1 MKLFVNRPTALSACL
16 LSTFITV
23 LAIGVLA
30 FGGQAQAAEDDTIV
44 VARSMDI
51 NSLDPHRAWCDT
63 CKIYVGSVYE
73 TLVGMAKDNKTII
86 PRLAKSWTSNGD
98 ATQYTFKLDEKAV
111 FSDGSPVEAKDVK
124 WSIERLQNL
133 KEGPSM
139 FVEGIQKI
147 EAPDAKTVVITVS
160 GWGSELLGQLAVPYV
175 AIVNSDVAKAQG
187 ATAVAGAAKKDTAEG
202 WFQKNSSGSGPFV
215 LAAYRPDEELRLA
228 RNEKYYGE
236 KAGAAQVVIKEVKDA
251 VNQAQMLESGSADIS
266 TQIDA
271 DTAKSIKDGN
281 VVVKS
286 LPSFNFIYFAMV
298 PGAKNSPVPMT
309 RQVRE
314 ALGYAL
320 DYKGILDITV
330 GGAGRMQAAPIATG
344 FPGTDN
350 LPMPKQGVA
359 KAKELL
365 AAAGVKKGTN
375 FVAAYPNMNQYGVDL
390 GILMQKIQQDF
401 SKVGIELTLQPITFA
416 VWLDRIKQGNIPMTV
431 LWFAPD
437 YFGTA
442 QYVTY
447 FSMAK
452 GVRWFDRARGYTDV
466 PGLENKTNEE
476 LLAKA
481 AKASAE
487 DAAKIYHEIG
497 LEMIKDR
504 VIIPVVNPNMLFVY
518 RKNLKGVRF
527 DIGAELPLAELT
539 KK

>member
-1 MKLFVNRPTALSACL
+1 MKLFANRPTALSVCL
-16 LSTFITV
+16 LSIFISV
-23 LAIGVLA
+23 LAIGVLVH
-30 FGGQAQAAEDDTIV
+30 GGQARADQKDTV
-44 VARSMDI
+44 VIARSMDL

-86 PRLAKSWTSNGD
+86 PRLAKSWSANAD

-124 WSIERLQNL
+124 WSLERLQNL

-147 EAPDAKTVVITVS
+147 EAPDAKTVVMTVS

-187 ATAVAGAAKKDTAEG
+187 ATAAADAAKKDTAEG

-215 LAAYRPDEELRLA
+215 LAGYRPDEELRFK
-228 RNEKYYGE
+228 RNDKYYGP
-236 KAGAAQVVIKEVKDA
+236 KAGSAQVVIKEVKDA

-271 DTAKSIKDGN
+271 DTAKTIKNEN

-298 PGAKNSPVPMT
+298 PGAKNNPVPMT
-309 RQVRE
+309 KQVRE

-320 DYKGILDITV
+320 DYKGIIEITV
-330 GGAGRMQAAPIATG
+330 GGAGRTQAAPIPTG
-344 FPGTDN
+344 FPGTDK
-350 LPMPKQGVA
+350 LPMPKQDVA
-359 KAKELL
+359 KAKKLL
-365 AAAGVKKGTN
+365 AEAGVKEGTE

-390 GILMQKIQQDF
+390 GILMQKIQQDLT
-401 SKVGIELTLQPITFA
+401 KVGIKLTLQPITFA

-431 LWFAPD
+431 LWYAPD

-447 FSMAK
+447 FSMAS
-452 GVRWFDRARGYTDV
+452 GVRWFDRARGYIDV
-466 PGLENKTNEE
+466 PGLENQKNVE

-487 DAAKIYHEIG
+487 EAVKIYHEIG
-497 LEMIKDR
+497 MEMIKDR
-504 VIIPVVNPNMLFVY
+504 VIIPVVNPDMLFVY
-518 RKNLKGVRF
+518 RKNLAGVRF
-527 DIGAELPLAELT
+527 DIGAELPLAELV